1 MKIVL
6 RFKGFV
12 RFSLRKL
19 HQVEYLLLK
28 LAFKVV
34 SPQIALTYDSIS
46 KQDGLGAQLQRIL
59 AIKSLCTDLRIS
71 YIHTG
76 VADIAIHPL
85 DLLNSESEIYTFL
98 DKVNQFFYIE
108 STKNQLFD
116 EARTFQIRS
125 LSNSSLALFLAKSL
139 FLSQPMVLSVVEPYG
154 CSDLF
159 PSMYE
164 GISRNLPTLKLS
176 PVESSAIAIH
186 YRRGFG
192 NFDVQR
198 GEGSSRE
205 LEISA
210 ILKKCNEIIL
220 SNKEISEV
228 VIFTDAAPGDSIF
241 SPPEHQRNAWVTN
254 VNFDGENLV
263 TKGIDVHSNF
273 SSLQVPF
280 TVISGGNPLDSLI
293 ALAQFDFLILS
304 RSSFGYVSAL
314 LGDRKQ
320 VWLPKDFWH
329 PPLPKWFT
337 Y

>member
-1 MKIVL
+1 MV
-6 RFKGFV
+6 RFKLFV
-12 RFSLRKL
+12 RFFFRKL
-19 HQVEYLLLK
+19 HQVEYMLLK
-28 LAFKVV
+28 TAFKVV
-34 SPQIALTYDSIS
+34 SPQIALTYDAIS

-76 VADIAIHPL
+76 VADIALHPL
-85 DLLNSESEIYTFL
+85 DSLDSESEVKIFL
-98 DKVNQFFYIE
+98 NRVNEVFCIE
-108 STKNQLFD
+108 STKHQSFE
-116 EARTFQIRS
+116 EAKTFQIRS
-125 LSNSSLALFLAKSL
+125 LSNSYLALFLAKSI
-139 FLSQPMVLSVVEPYG
+139 FLRRPIIVCVVEPYG
-154 CSDLF
+154 CSDLS

-164 GISRNLPTLKLS
+164 EIAMNLPNLRLH
-176 PVESSAIAIH
+176 PAESSAIAIH
-186 YRRGFG
+186 YRRGSG
-192 NFDVQR
+192 NFDIQR

-205 LEISA
+205 LEIRT
-210 ILKKCNEIIL
+210 ILKKCNQIIL
-220 SNKEISEV
+220 QNGGISEV
-228 VIFTDAAPGDSIF
+228 FIFTDASPDDLIF

-254 VNFDGENLV
+254 KNFDGENLV

-280 TVISGGNPLDSLI
+280 TVVSGGNPLDSLI

-314 LGDRKQ
+314 LGDRSQ

>member
-1 MKIVL
+1 MV
-6 RFKGFV
+6 RFKIFV

-19 HQVEYLLLK
+19 LQIEYMLLK
-28 LAFKVV
+28 IAFKVV
-34 SPQIALTYDSIS
+34 SPPIALTYDAIS

-59 AIKSLCTDLRIS
+59 AIKSLCTDLRVS

-85 DLLNSESEIYTFL
+85 DSLDSEGEVKNFLNE
-98 DKVNQFFYIE
+98 VNEMFYIE
-108 STKNQLFD
+108 STTHQPFD
-116 EARTFQIRS
+116 EAKTYQIRS
-125 LSNSSLALFLAKSL
+125 LSNSSLASFLAKSIFFKRL
-139 FLSQPMVLSVVEPYG
+139 IILSVVEPYG

-164 GISRNLPTLKLS
+164 AIAKNLPNLKLH
-176 PVESSAIAIH
+176 PAENSAIAIH
-186 YRRGFG
+186 YRRGSG
-192 NFDVQR
+192 NFDIQR

-205 LEISA
+205 LEIRT
-210 ILKKCNEIIL
+210 ILKKCNQIIL
-220 SNKEISEV
+220 ENGGISEV
-228 VIFTDAAPGDSIF
+228 FIFTDASPGDSIF
-241 SPPEHQRNAWVTN
+241 SPPEYQRNAWVTN
-254 VNFDGENLV
+254 KNFDGENLV

-314 LGDRKQ
+314 LGDRRQ

>member
-1 MKIVL
+1 V
-6 RFKGFV
+6 RFKKLV
-12 RFSLRKL
+12 RFLLRKL
-19 HQVEYLLLK
+19 SQLEYVFLK
-28 LAFKVV
+28 SAFKIV
-34 SPQIALTYDSIS
+34 SPPIALTYDPIS

-59 AIKSLCTDLRIS
+59 AIKSLCKDLRIS
-71 YIHTG
+71 YIHNG

-85 DLLNSESEIYTFL
+85 DLLNSENEIESFL
-98 DKVNQFFYIE
+98 DRVNQIFYIE
-108 STKNQLFD
+108 STKDQLFD
-116 EARTFQIRS
+116 EAKTYQIRS
-125 LSNSSLALFLAKSL
+125 LSNSSLALFLAK
-139 FLSQPMVLSVVEPYG
+139 FVFFRRPMILSTVEPYG

-164 GISRNLPTLKLS
+164 GISGHLPTLKLH

-186 YRRGFG
+186 YRRGSG
-192 NFDVQR
+192 NFDVQK
-198 GEGSSRE
+198 GEASSRE
-205 LEISA
+205 LEISVL
-210 ILKKCNEIIL
+210 LKKCNEIV
-220 SNKEISEV
+220 SANRGISEV
-228 VIFTDAAPGDSIF
+228 FIFTDAAPDDSIF

-254 VNFDGENLV
+254 KNFDGENLV
-263 TKGIDVHSNF
+263 SKGIDVHSNF

-280 TVISGGNPLDSLI
+280 TVVSGGNPLDSLV